1 MINNKKKATLFGKVA
16 LFFVIRRPNPSLL
29 EYFLFPRLL
38 PSHHRVLAVELVV
51 AVDLGLVFRM
61 DLVCLY
67 LSYHFPLFFW
77 IIYYLLDVDSRLFF
91 IFILSAIF
99 LQD

>member
-1 MINNKKKATLFGKVA
+1 MIKKGDPVWQGR
-16 LFFVIRRPNPSLL
+16 LFFVIPRLNSSLL
-29 EYFLFPRLL
+29 EYQSFPRFLAY
-38 PSHHRVLAVELVV
+38 HHRVLAVELVV
-51 AVDLGLVFRM
+51 AVELGLVFRM

-77 IIYYLLDVDSRLFF
+77 IIYYLLDVDSSLFF